1 MGKSIYDLFATDTN
15 METAGRWYR
24 VGDTEFLLARAGG
37 ANTKFTAAYA
47 ASSRPYQ
54 RQQQMGQLSE
64 DLAREILAEPFA
76 KHVVLDWRMRTKDE
90 SGVETITD
98 HVIAGKDG
106 PLTYSSKAAQKLLMD
121 IPDLLMT
128 LIEAAGNFSNY
139 APADLEAAAKN
150 S

>member
-54 RQQQMGQLSE
+54 REQQMGRLSE
-64 DLAREILAEPFA
+64 DTAREILAEPFA
-76 KHVVLDWRMRTKDE
+76 KHVVLDWRTRSKDDK
-90 SGVETITD
+90 GVEVVTD
-98 HVIAGKDG
+98 HVISGKDG
-106 PLTYSSKAAQKLLMD
+106 QPLTYSQKAAQALLMD

-128 LIEAAGNFSNY
+128 LVEAAGTFSNY
-139 APADLEAAAKN
+139 APADLDSAAKN
-150 S
+150 